1 MKYKSLI
8 LVAVLCF
15 SLSGFAQLQPVVN
28 YEGDLYFV
36 PAKLT
41 KNGTAFLYSFH
52 DHYEADNLKTWFTVF
67 DSDLDVVARAEI
79 NTNLLEYKIRKVK
92 SQRSFFSTQGYL
104 GGGETRAKV
113 KTSSYDADGY
123 FLDEWTVVEDDT
135 TTEKCY
141 IGYIEHPTIYEDNNN
156 HATNNL
162 YLSQTLFD
170 DDEDFEFL
178 RGHYDVM
185 PLSYNQA
192 DNNSGGQIMPER
204 NILNG
209 EYFDEVVTHYTD
221 YERKGY
227 VTVIARYEYYGGV
240 KCTGTDI
247 CKLDGT
253 VERTIEGLTNFS
265 SAIEFNGNYYVSAYD
280 WNTQKYGLYKIA
292 TAAPSG
298 IQKIAELT
306 DKTGN
311 NITYNL
317 SGIRVNP
324 NTKGIVIQ
332 NGVKRLNK

>member
-15 SLSGFAQLQPVVN
+15 SLSGFAQLQPIAS

-52 DHYEADNLKTWFTVF
+52 GHYEADNLKTWFTVF

-79 NTNLLEYKIRKVK
+79 NTNLLEYKIRRVK

-141 IGYIEHPTIYEDNNN
+141 PGYIVHPMIYEDNNN
-156 HATNNL
+156 QATNYL
-162 YLSQTLFD
+162 YLSQTLFN

-178 RGHYDVM
+178 NEHYEVM
-185 PLSYNQA
+185 HLSYNQG
-192 DNNSGGQIMPER
+192 DNYSGGQIMPER

-209 EYFDEVVTHYTD
+209 
-221 YERKGY
+221 
-227 VTVIARYEYYGGV
+227 
-240 KCTGTDI
+240 
-247 CKLDGT
+247 
-253 VERTIEGLTNFS
+253 
-265 SAIEFNGNYYVSAYD
+265 
-280 WNTQKYGLYKIA
+280 
-292 TAAPSG
+292 
-298 IQKIAELT
+298 
-306 DKTGN
+306 
-311 NITYNL
+311 
-317 SGIRVNP
+317 
-324 NTKGIVIQ
+324 
-332 NGVKRLNK
+332 